1 MSFGLI
7 DKVLCCQK
15 KIQNIVCI
23 FCCLYFLLDYLEN
36 LETLKQN
43 LSFPTQNDMVGST
56 LALVRLQE
64 TYQLDVSQVA
74 SGILNGVK
82 YGWVYVWDV
91 F

>member
-1 MSFGLI
+1 M
-7 DKVLCCQK
+7 
-15 KIQNIVCI
+15 

-82 YGWVYVWDV
+82 YGWVYVCDV
-91 F
+91 FQYEFG